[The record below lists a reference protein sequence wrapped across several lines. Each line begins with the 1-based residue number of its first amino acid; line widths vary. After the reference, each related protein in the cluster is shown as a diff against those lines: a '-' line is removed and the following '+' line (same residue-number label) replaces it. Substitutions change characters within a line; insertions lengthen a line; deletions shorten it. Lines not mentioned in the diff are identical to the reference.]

1 VWKSRLVET
10 FAVLTIGDGWIEFL
24 APRKHSRLWVVGPPI
39 TRRIANWFVENPNY
53 MRILGAT
60 QIALGTWLALRQYRN
75 P

>member
-1 VWKSRLVET
+1 MET

-24 APRKHSRLWVVGPPI
+24 APREHSRLWVVGPQI

-60 QIALGTWLALRQYRN
+60 QIALGTWLALRQYQN
-75 P
+75 T